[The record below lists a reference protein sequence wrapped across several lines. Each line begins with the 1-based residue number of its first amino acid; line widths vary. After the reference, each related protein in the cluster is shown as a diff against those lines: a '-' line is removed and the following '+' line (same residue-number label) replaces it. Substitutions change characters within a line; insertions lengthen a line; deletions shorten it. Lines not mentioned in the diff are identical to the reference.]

1 MFGLVR
7 LRIDEIP
14 WSFISREGAPATV
27 MIVDSLLYVR
37 SDTNIEF
44 LDGRRI
50 KNVRVKHLSYS
61 CLQIR
66 GLF

>member
-1 MFGLVR
+1 MV
-7 LRIDEIP
+7 
-14 WSFISREGAPATV
+14 FISREGAPASV

-37 SDTNIEF
+37 SDSNIEF

-61 CLQIR
+61 WLQVR